1 MHLQPPPLLEIKLS
15 QFLKVFFLFKCFTA
29 KSSCVFLYFLSWF
42 LRLHLFLIL
51 KNHSQVGGTD
61 SSENISGVF
70 LCHFRGHRCYFW
82 GIKLNCFWIAF
93 AFYLLFQH
101 SHTART
107 VGICFFFIGRVVW
120 WIFFYCHI
128 WAFLRG
134 CVCSEMLA
142 DGRCCEGPWVP
153 SVVTWIQNE
162 VKCHPRL
169 WCQGL

>member
-1 MHLQPPPLLEIKLS
+1 MFYSKILLRIS
-15 QFLKVFFLFKCFTA
+15 VFSLLISTSPSLLNIE
-29 KSSCVFLYFLSWF
+29 KSFPGGWNWF
-42 LRLHLFLIL
+42 LWEHLW
-51 KNHSQVGGTD
+51 G
-61 SSENISGVF
+61 F

-82 GIKLNCFWIAF
+82 GIKLNCFWIPF
-93 AFYLLFQH
+93 AFYLLIQH

-120 WIFFYCHI
+120 RIFFYCHI

-142 DGRCCEGPWVP
+142 DGRCCEGLWVP